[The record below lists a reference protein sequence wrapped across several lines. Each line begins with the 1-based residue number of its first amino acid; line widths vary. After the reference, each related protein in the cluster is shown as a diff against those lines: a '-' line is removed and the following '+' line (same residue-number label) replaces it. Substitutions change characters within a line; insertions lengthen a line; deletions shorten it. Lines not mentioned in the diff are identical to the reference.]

1 MTEPNAGLDLQQ
13 RTIDVIKGFAMD
25 APNRAKSGHP
35 GTAMALAPLAYTLWT
50 RIMRY
55 DAADPEW
62 PNRDRF
68 VLSGGH
74 VSILLYTMLHLT
86 GYGIEKSEI
95 ERFRQLGSR
104 TAGHPERGLAPGIE
118 ATTGPLGQ
126 GFANAV
132 GMAIAEHHLRARF
145 GPQLFDHHT
154 YMICGDGDLEE
165 GVSHEAASLAG
176 HLGLGKLVAIYDDNH
191 ISIDGPTELALS
203 DDALARFT
211 AYGWHV
217 ERVGE
222 IAEDVDAL
230 EAAIRRAKDVDDRP
244 SLVVLRSHIG
254 YPSPSFTDSPKA
266 HGDPFSDEEIAATKK
281 ILGMPDEPFWCPDDV
296 LESMREAGRRGAPAR
311 DAWFELLS
319 RWDTDREVLDAVLE
333 GRALDGWEDALPSW
347 EPGESVATRNAGK
360 AVLNAL
366 APVVPGLIG
375 GGADLTGNCGVQ
387 LDGATAFS
395 SLHPEGRQIHF
406 GVREHGMGS
415 VMNGIAAHGGLLPFG
430 GTFFVFSDYMRPAVR
445 MAALSDLHVIWSW
458 THDSIGV
465 GEDGPTHQPIE
476 QLASLRAMPGLRV
489 VRPADANETA
499 RAWRL
504 AVATGGPTALVLS
517 RQNLPVL
524 DGTAGNSGLDRGAYV
539 LVPTETEPDIVL
551 IGTGSEVHLCVGAA
565 KVLAE
570 SGVAAR
576 VVSMPCWELF
586 EDEDEAYQT
595 SVLGTDAPRL
605 SVEAGSTF
613 GWSRWADS
621 WIGID
626 HFGESAPG
634 GTLMEHF
641 GFTVDGVVDHARLLL
656 D

>member
-1 MTEPNAGLDLQQ
+1 MTDLDVQQ
-13 RTIDVIKGFAMD
+13 RAINVIKGFAMD
-25 APNRAKSGHP
+25 APHRAKSGHP

-50 RIMRY
+50 RVMRY
-55 DAADPEW
+55 DPSSPEW
-62 PNRDRF
+62 PDRDRF

-86 GYGIEKSEI
+86 GYGLEKSEI
-95 ERFRQLGSR
+95 ENFRQWGSR
-104 TAGHPERGLAPGIE
+104 TAGHPERGEVPGIE
-118 ATTGPLGQ
+118 VTTGPLGQ

-132 GMAIAEHHLRARF
+132 GMAITEHHLRARF

-154 YMICGDGDLEE
+154 YVICGDGDLEE

-176 HLGLGKLVAIYDDNH
+176 HLGLGKLVVVYDDNH
-191 ISIDGPTELALS
+191 ITIDGRTELALS
-203 DDALARFT
+203 DDACERFE

-230 EAAIRRAKDVDDRP
+230 EAALRRAKDVDHKP
-244 SLVVLRSHIG
+244 SLVVLRSHIAF
-254 YPSPSFTDSPKA
+254 PSPSLTDSPKA
-266 HGDPFSDEEIAATKK
+266 HGDPFSSEEITATKR

-296 LESMREAGRRGAPAR
+296 LEHMRAAGSRGRAAR
-311 DAWFELLS
+311 EDWETLLS
-319 RWDTDREVLDAVLE
+319 RWERDRDQLDAMLA
-333 GRALDGWEDALPSW
+333 GTGLPGWSDALPTW
-347 EPGESVATRNAGK
+347 QPGEAVATRNAGK

-366 APVVPGLIG
+366 APVVPGLLG

-395 SLHPEGRQIHF
+395 VLHPEGRQLHF
-406 GVREHGMGS
+406 GVREHAMGA
-415 VMNGIAAHGGLLPFG
+415 VMNGMAAHGGVLPFG
-430 GTFFVFSDYMRPAVR
+430 GTFFVFSDYMRGAVR
-445 MAALSDLHVIWSW
+445 LSAISDLHVVYSW

-476 QLASLRAMPGLRV
+476 HLASLRAMPGLRV
-489 VRPADANETA
+489 IRPADANETA
-499 RAWRL
+499 RAWRY
-504 AVATGGPTALVLS
+504 AIEHGGPTALVLS
-517 RQNLPVL
+517 RQNVPVL
-524 DGTAGNSGLDRGAYV
+524 IGTAGTDGLDRGAYV
-539 LVPTETEPDIVL
+539 LDESDGTPDLVL
-551 IGTGSEVHLCVGAA
+551 IGTGSEVQLCLGAA
-565 KVLAE
+565 EVLRAE
-570 SGVAAR
+570 GRSVR

-586 EDEDEAYQT
+586 EEQDVEYQHA
-595 SVLGTDAPRL
+595 VLGLDAPRL

-626 HFGESAPG
+626 HFGASAPG
-634 GTLMEHF
+634 AELMAQF
-641 GFTVDGVVDHARLLL
+641 GFTVDAVVDHARLLL

>member
-1 MTEPNAGLDLQQ
+1 MTDLDVQQ
-13 RTIDVIKGFAMD
+13 RAINVIKGFAMD
-25 APNRAKSGHP
+25 APHRAKSGHP

-50 RIMRY
+50 RVMRY
-55 DAADPEW
+55 DPSSPEW
-62 PNRDRF
+62 PDRDRF

-86 GYGIEKSEI
+86 GYGLEKSEI
-95 ERFRQLGSR
+95 ENFRQWGSR
-104 TAGHPERGLAPGIE
+104 TAGHPERGEVPGIE
-118 ATTGPLGQ
+118 VTTGPLGQ

-154 YMICGDGDLEE
+154 YVICGDGDLEE

-176 HLGLGKLVAIYDDNH
+176 HLGLGKLVVVYDDNH
-191 ISIDGPTELALS
+191 ITIDGRTELALS
-203 DDALARFT
+203 DDACERFE

-230 EAAIRRAKDVDDRP
+230 EAALRRAKDVDHKP
-244 SLVVLRSHIG
+244 SLVVLRSHIA
-254 YPSPSFTDSPKA
+254 YPSPSLTDSPKA
-266 HGDPFSDEEIAATKK
+266 HGDPFSSEEITATKR

-296 LESMREAGRRGAPAR
+296 LEHMRAAGSRGRAAR
-311 DAWFELLS
+311 EDWETLLS
-319 RWDTDREVLDAVLE
+319 RWERDRDQLDAMLA
-333 GRALDGWEDALPSW
+333 GTGLPGWSDALPTW
-347 EPGESVATRNAGK
+347 QPGEAVATRNAGK

-366 APVVPGLIG
+366 APVVPGLLG

-395 SLHPEGRQIHF
+395 VLHPEGRQLHF
-406 GVREHGMGS
+406 GVREHAMGA
-415 VMNGIAAHGGLLPFG
+415 VMNGMAAHGGVLPFG
-430 GTFFVFSDYMRPAVR
+430 GTFFVFSDYMRGAVR
-445 MAALSDLHVIWSW
+445 LSAISDLHVVYSW

-476 QLASLRAMPGLRV
+476 HLASLRAMPGLRV
-489 VRPADANETA
+489 IRPADANETA
-499 RAWRL
+499 RAWRY
-504 AVATGGPTALVLS
+504 AIEHGGPTALVLS
-517 RQNLPVL
+517 RQNVPVL
-524 DGTAGNSGLDRGAYV
+524 AGTAGTDGLDRGAYV
-539 LVPTETEPDIVL
+539 LDESDGTPDLVL
-551 IGTGSEVHLCVGAA
+551 IGTGSEVQLCLGAA
-565 KVLAE
+565 EVLRAE
-570 SGVAAR
+570 GRSVR

-586 EDEDEAYQT
+586 EEQDVEYQHA
-595 SVLGTDAPRL
+595 VLGLDAPRL

-626 HFGESAPG
+626 HFGASAPG
-634 GTLMEHF
+634 AELMAQF
-641 GFTVDGVVDHARLLL
+641 GFTVDAVVDHARLLL

>member
-1 MTEPNAGLDLQQ
+1 MTDLDVQQ
-13 RTIDVIKGFAMD
+13 RAINVIKGFAMD
-25 APNRAKSGHP
+25 APHRAKSGHP

-50 RIMRY
+50 RVMRY
-55 DAADPEW
+55 DPSSPEW
-62 PNRDRF
+62 PDRDRF

-86 GYGIEKSEI
+86 GYGLEKSEI
-95 ERFRQLGSR
+95 ENFRQWGSR
-104 TAGHPERGLAPGIE
+104 TAGHPERGEVPGIE
-118 ATTGPLGQ
+118 VTTGPLGQ

-154 YMICGDGDLEE
+154 YVICGDGDLEE

-176 HLGLGKLVAIYDDNH
+176 HLGLGKLVVVYDDNH
-191 ISIDGPTELALS
+191 ITIDGRTELALS
-203 DDALARFT
+203 DDACERFE

-230 EAAIRRAKDVDDRP
+230 EAALRRAKDVDHKP
-244 SLVVLRSHIG
+244 SLVVLRSHIA
-254 YPSPSFTDSPKA
+254 YPSPSLTDSPKA
-266 HGDPFSDEEIAATKK
+266 HGDPFSSEEITATKR

-296 LESMREAGRRGAPAR
+296 LEHMRAAGSRGRAAR
-311 DAWFELLS
+311 EDWETLLS
-319 RWDTDREVLDAVLE
+319 RWERDRDQLDAMLA
-333 GRALDGWEDALPSW
+333 GTGLPGWTDALPTW
-347 EPGESVATRNAGK
+347 QPGEAVATRNAGK

-366 APVVPGLIG
+366 APVVPGLLG

-395 SLHPEGRQIHF
+395 VLHPEGRQLHF
-406 GVREHGMGS
+406 GVREHAMGA
-415 VMNGIAAHGGLLPFG
+415 VMNGMAAHGGVLPFG
-430 GTFFVFSDYMRPAVR
+430 GTFFVFSDYMRGAVR
-445 MAALSDLHVIWSW
+445 LSAISDLHVVYSW

-476 QLASLRAMPGLRV
+476 HLASLRAMPGLRV
-489 VRPADANETA
+489 IRPADANETA
-499 RAWRL
+499 RAWRY
-504 AVATGGPTALVLS
+504 AIEHGGPTALVLS
-517 RQNLPVL
+517 RQNVPVL
-524 DGTAGNSGLDRGAYV
+524 IGTAGTDGLDRGAYV
-539 LVPTETEPDIVL
+539 LDESDGTPDLVL
-551 IGTGSEVHLCVGAA
+551 IGTGSEVQLCLGAA
-565 KVLAE
+565 EVLRAE
-570 SGVAAR
+570 GRSVR

-586 EDEDEAYQT
+586 EEQDVEYQHA
-595 SVLGTDAPRL
+595 VLGLDAPRL

-626 HFGESAPG
+626 HFGASAPG
-634 GTLMEHF
+634 AELMAQF
-641 GFTVDGVVDHARLLL
+641 GFTVDAVVDHARLLL